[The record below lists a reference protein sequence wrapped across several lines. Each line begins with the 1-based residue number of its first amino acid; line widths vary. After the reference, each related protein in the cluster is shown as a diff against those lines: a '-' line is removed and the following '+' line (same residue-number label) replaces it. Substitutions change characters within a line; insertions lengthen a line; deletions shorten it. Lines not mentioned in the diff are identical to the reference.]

1 MGSEQANKN
10 KNLVMNLIVVVIAG
24 VVAFNLYQKNEQA
37 KIKLSNNIKEE
48 QKKSEVLEGI
58 DRSEKTMAAFRKLLS
73 KKDTNLVMAS
83 ITNMAKEFGI
93 RVVTVK
99 PVPEIRFQEFIRT
112 PFVLTVAPLSY
123 HALGKF
129 ISAIESAEDVYVVD
143 SVEITTGQE
152 GEPGKLMANVTITS
166 IALAE

>member
-1 MGSEQANKN
+1 MGSDQTSKN
-10 KNLVMNLIVVVIAG
+10 KNVVLNLIVVVIAG

-37 KIKLSNNIKEE
+37 KMKLSSNIKEE
-48 QKKSEVLEGI
+48 QKKSKVLEGI
-58 DRSEKTMAAFRKLLS
+58 DQSEKTMSAYRKLLS
-73 KKDTNLVMAS
+73 KKDTSLVMAT
-83 ITNMAKEFGI
+83 ITNLAKESGI

-99 PVPEIRFQEFIRT
+99 PVPEARINEFIRM
-112 PFVLTVAPLSY
+112 PFVLTVAPPSY

-129 ISAIESAEDVYVVD
+129 ISAIESAQDVYVVD
-143 SVEITTGQE
+143 SVEITTGKE